1 MIMLVKLKQKSLF
14 IGSVKK
20 AIVLETDSDVFVD
33 GVIES

>member
-14 IGSVKK
+14 TESMKK
-20 AIVLETDSDVFVD
+20 AIVLETDSAVFVD

>member
-14 IGSVKK
+14 TESMKK